1 MLYRY
6 NMRSIRPSRYL
17 SLFIK
22 NHNHEHDMN
31 KKAMYAAGGGIAAVA
46 VAIFLIMNT
55 GIFTNTN
62 FIGQG
67 FNQGALMNIKAIGLS
82 VNNLAANQTGDNVA
96 KIQVVFDAYN
106 PNMGTV
112 ILEAIQYNVYVD
124 NMRVISG
131 DIGEKPEGFVA
142 SQEGIYP
149 IIGNGTVTLKDV
161 QNVERNDLNAAIWD
175 KIVDG
180 RANYIINGTYSYKQT
195 SSFQATGGDMEFRLT
210 FP

>member
-1 MLYRY
+1 
-6 NMRSIRPSRYL
+6 
-17 SLFIK
+17 
-22 NHNHEHDMN
+22 MN

-55 GIFTNTN
+55 GIFNNTN

-67 FNQGALMNIKAIGLS
+67 FNQGALTNIKAIGLS
-82 VNNLAANQTGDNVA
+82 VNNLAANQTADNIA
-96 KIQVVFDAYN
+96 EIQVVFDAYN

-112 ILEAIQYNVYVD
+112 ILEAIQYNVFVD

-161 QNVERNDLNAAIWD
+161 QTVERNDLNAAIWD

-195 SSFQATGGDMEFRLT
+195 SSFQATGGDMEFNLT

>member
-1 MLYRY
+1 
-6 NMRSIRPSRYL
+6 
-17 SLFIK
+17 
-22 NHNHEHDMN
+22 
-31 KKAMYAAGGGIAAVA
+31 MYAAGGGIAAVA

-55 GIFTNTN
+55 GIFNNTN

-67 FNQGALMNIKAIGLS
+67 FNQGALTNIKAIGLS
-82 VNNLAANQTGDNVA
+82 VNNLAANQTADNIA
-96 KIQVVFDAYN
+96 EIQVVFDAYN

-112 ILEAIQYNVYVD
+112 ILEAIQYNVFVD

-161 QNVERNDLNAAIWD
+161 QTVERNDLNAAIWD

-195 SSFQATGGDMEFRLT
+195 SSFQATGGDMEFNLT

>member
-1 MLYRY
+1 MGD
-6 NMRSIRPSRYL
+6 L
-17 SLFIK
+17 SVFIK
-22 NHNHEHDMN
+22 NHNHEHHMDR
-31 KKAMYAAGGGIAAVA
+31 KAIYAAGGGIAAAA
-46 VAIFLIMNT
+46 VVIYLIMNT
-55 GIFTNTN
+55 GILTNTN
-62 FIGQG
+62 SIGQG

-82 VNNLAANQTGDNVA
+82 INNLVTNRTADNIAEIRV
-96 KIQVVFDAYN
+96 IFDAYN

-112 ILEAIQYNVYVD
+112 ILEAIRYNVFVD
-124 NMRVISG
+124 NIRVISG

-161 QNVERNDLNAAIWD
+161 QTVERNDMNAAIWD
-175 KIVDG
+175 KVVDG

-195 SSFQATGGDMEFRLT
+195 SSFQATGGDMDFKLT

>member
-1 MLYRY
+1 
-6 NMRSIRPSRYL
+6 
-17 SLFIK
+17 
-22 NHNHEHDMN
+22 
-31 KKAMYAAGGGIAAVA
+31 MYAAGGGIAAVA

-55 GIFTNTN
+55 GIFNNTN

-82 VNNLAANQTGDNVA
+82 VNNLAANQTADNIA
-96 KIQVVFDAYN
+96 EIQVVFDAYN

-112 ILEAIQYNVYVD
+112 ILEAIQYNVFVD

-161 QNVERNDLNAAIWD
+161 QTVGRNDLNAAIWD

-195 SSFQATGGDMEFRLT
+195 SSFQATGGDMEFNLT

>member
-1 MLYRY
+1 MQRAEVLL
-6 NMRSIRPSRYL
+6 P
-17 SLFIK
+17 
-22 NHNHEHDMN
+22 
-31 KKAMYAAGGGIAAVA
+31 VA

-55 GIFTNTN
+55 GIFNNTN

-82 VNNLAANQTGDNVA
+82 VNNLAANQTADNIA

-112 ILEAIQYNVYVD
+112 ILEAIQYNVFVD

-161 QNVERNDLNAAIWD
+161 QTVERNDLNAAIWD

-195 SSFQATGGDMEFRLT
+195 SSFQATGGDMEFNLT

>member
-1 MLYRY
+1 
-6 NMRSIRPSRYL
+6 
-17 SLFIK
+17 
-22 NHNHEHDMN
+22 MN

-55 GIFTNTN
+55 GIFNNTN

-67 FNQGALMNIKAIGLS
+67 FNQGALMNVKAIGLS
-82 VNNLAANQTGDNVA
+82 VNNLAANQTADNIA
-96 KIQVVFDAYN
+96 EIQVVFDAYN

-112 ILEAIQYNVYVD
+112 ILEAIQYNVFVD

-161 QNVERNDLNAAIWD
+161 QTVERNDLNAAIWD

-195 SSFQATGGDMEFRLT
+195 SSFQATGGDMEFNLT

>member
-1 MLYRY
+1 
-6 NMRSIRPSRYL
+6 
-17 SLFIK
+17 
-22 NHNHEHDMN
+22 
-31 KKAMYAAGGGIAAVA
+31 MYAAGGGIAAVA

-55 GIFTNTN
+55 GIFNNTN

-82 VNNLAANQTGDNVA
+82 VNNLAANQTADNIA
-96 KIQVVFDAYN
+96 EIQVVFDAYN

-112 ILEAIQYNVYVD
+112 ILEAIQYNVFVD

-161 QNVERNDLNAAIWD
+161 QTVERNDLNAAIWD

-195 SSFQATGGDMEFRLT
+195 SSFQATGGDMEFNLT